1 MDWTDTGIVLSARRH
16 GETSAVVHLF
26 TAHHGRHAGLVRG
39 GAGRRARGVLQPGNE
54 VQATWRARLSEQLGW
69 FTLELVHARTALV
82 LDDAGRLAAFAA
94 AAEILDAALPER
106 EPHAAA
112 FASLRELLSAIAA
125 DAEWPA
131 TYARWELGLP
141 SELGFAPDLA
151 HAAGGGEWSVSTRT
165 GMPRAGSAAHPEHL
179 ALPTFLAT
187 PATAATP
194 AEVVAALKLTGTF
207 LSRAL
212 HDDRPRLPAR
222 TRLVERLA
230 REATKSG
237 VNQRG

>member
-1 MDWTDTGIVLSARRH
+1 MDWTYTGIVLSARRH
-16 GETSAVVHLF
+16 GETSAIVHLF
-26 TAHHGRHAGLVRG
+26 TARHGRHAGLVRG
-39 GAGRRARGVLQPGNE
+39 GAGRRARSVLQPGNE

-69 FTLELVHARTALV
+69 FTLELAHARTALV

-112 FASLRELLSAIAA
+112 FAAVRELLSAIAGDA
-125 DAEWPA
+125 DWPA
-131 TYARWELGLP
+131 AYARWELGLLG
-141 SELGFAPDLA
+141 ELGFAPDLA

-165 GMPRAGSAAHPEHL
+165 GLPRAGPAGHPEHL
-179 ALPTFLAT
+179 ALPAFLAG
-187 PATAATP
+187 PAAAATP
-194 AEVVAALKLTGTF
+194 ADVVTALKLTGAF

-212 HDDRPRLPAR
+212 HDERPRLPAR
-222 TRLVERLA
+222 ARLVERLA
-230 REATKSG
+230 REGTNSG